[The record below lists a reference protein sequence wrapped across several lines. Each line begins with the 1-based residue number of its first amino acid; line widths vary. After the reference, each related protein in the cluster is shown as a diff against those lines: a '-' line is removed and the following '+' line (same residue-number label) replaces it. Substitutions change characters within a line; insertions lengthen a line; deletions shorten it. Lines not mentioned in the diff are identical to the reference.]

1 MKESMNKKIIIGFDL
16 GGTKMLAAAYD
27 EKFKKLCFIKR
38 KSKGANGQKE
48 GLKRIIETIDMLLEE
63 NNLKKNSIVCIGLGI
78 PGPIDPDK
86 GIAINLPNMGWEML
100 EIEKLLTNE
109 YDCNVKI
116 INDVDAGTY
125 AEYLFGAAQKA
136 KCAIGI
142 FPGTGIGGGCVV
154 NGNVYEG
161 KISSMEIGHI
171 QVETPGRIC
180 GCGNYGCLETVASRL
195 AIASEVSKAAYRGKA
210 PYISKRIGT
219 DIADIKSGAI
229 AKAIENGDDVVEQIV
244 IDACKQIGAVA
255 GSILVNLFSPDHI
268 ILGGGLVEA
277 MPEMFVKHVKNA
289 TNKTC
294 MNLYKNS
301 FKVVAAKLGDDAT
314 VLGAA
319 AWAEH
324 SLKK

>member
-1 MKESMNKKIIIGFDL
+1 VKNMNKKIIIGFDL
-16 GGTKMLAAAYD
+16 GGTKMLVAAYD
-27 EKFKKLCFIKR
+27 EKFEKLCFIKR

-48 GLKRIIETIDMLLEE
+48 GLKRIVETIDMLLEE
-63 NNLKKNSIVCIGLGI
+63 NKLKKSSILCIGLGI

-100 EIEKLLTNE
+100 EIEKLLTKE
-109 YDCNVKI
+109 YDCHVKI

-125 AEYLFGAAQKA
+125 AEYLFGAAKKA

-171 QVETPGRIC
+171 KVETPGRIC

-210 PYISKRIGT
+210 PYISKRTGT

-244 IDACKQIGAVA
+244 IDACKEIGAVA
-255 GSILVNLFSPDHI
+255 GSILVNLFSPDYI
-268 ILGGGLVEA
+268 ILGGGLIEA
-277 MPEMFVKHVKNA
+277 MPELFVKHVKSA

-294 MNLYKNS
+294 MDLYKDS